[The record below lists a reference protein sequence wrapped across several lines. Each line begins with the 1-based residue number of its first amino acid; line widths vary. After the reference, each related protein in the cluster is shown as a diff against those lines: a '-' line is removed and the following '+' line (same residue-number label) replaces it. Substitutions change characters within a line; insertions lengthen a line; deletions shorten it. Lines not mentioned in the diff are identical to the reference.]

1 MELNELYNLAENENI
16 TIFDWHVQDIDGIY
30 LNYDK
35 INAIGLNY
43 DEFGTYIDEKCTLAH
58 ELGHYFTQSIY
69 PISCQN
75 QILIDKSEY
84 KANKFAINILIPYED
99 LKLAIKKGVT
109 TIYNLAEY
117 FEVKIDL
124 MLFAINYYNNK
135 YGYIH

>member
-16 TIFDWHVQDIDGIY
+16 TIFDWHVQDIEGIY

-58 ELGHYFTQSIY
+58 ELGHYFTQSTY

-99 LKLAIKKGVT
+99 LILAIKKGIT

-117 FEVKIDL
+117 FEVKTDL

-135 YGYIH
+135 YGYIY